1 MSNLLKRKALFGGI
15 AVLSLVATLY
25 APASMANEGHNEHA
39 QHSAETPKAASG
51 KAAPASQEKTSQ
63 MKHMDHGA
71 MDHGSMNH
79 EGMDHE
85 KMMGRHGG
93 EAEAGSNHDH

>member
-39 QHSAETPKAASG
+39 QHSAETHKGAGG

-63 MKHMDHGA
+63 MKQMDHGA

-79 EGMDHE
+79 DGMDHK
-85 KMMGRHGG
+85 KMMGGHGG
-93 EAEAGSNHDH
+93 KAEAGSNHDH